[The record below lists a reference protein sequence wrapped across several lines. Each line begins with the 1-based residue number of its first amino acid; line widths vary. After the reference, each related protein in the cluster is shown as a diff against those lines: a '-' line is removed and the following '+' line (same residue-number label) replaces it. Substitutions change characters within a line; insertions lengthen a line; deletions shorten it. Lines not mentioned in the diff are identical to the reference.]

1 MRSVKILFGLSII
14 AATTFTSAD
23 TSMVVVDATIF
34 LNGELQAQQ
43 TVLRR
48 AN

>member
-1 MRSVKILFGLSII
+1 
-14 AATTFTSAD
+14 
-23 TSMVVVDATIF
+23 MVVVDATIF

-43 TVLRR
+43 TVLQR